1 MTKKVQ
7 DEQQNG
13 QTPPEQGQQPDERLQ
28 HQGKEALH
36 QINSAL
42 DGATRMLVR
51 GLSGGRRQS
60 LSVPLLAILLSLIT
74 ISVIILAFGNSP
86 LEVFRGLLAGAG
98 WMPKANYG
106 GGQSQLTDLIG
117 LATTMT
123 PLLFGALGFVVAMRA
138 GLFNIG
144 IAGQMIL
151 AGFFAT
157 VLIGYSDMTAW
168 LARPLVFLVGIAVG
182 ALAGALIGFLKYR
195 FNIHEVVSSI
205 MLNNIFMLIV
215 SYFIKSY
222 YIDPVS
228 RNARVASAD
237 ARLLTEPIQLG
248 EASARLPVGF
258 LLALV
263 MAVILWFFLTKTK
276 QGFEMTAVGKSP
288 KAAEYAGIKIG
299 RTVIVAMAISG
310 AMGGLAGVT
319 HYLANVP
326 SIMPNY
332 LPAAGFDAIAIA
344 FLGNIHPLG
353 AVLAAALISTL
364 SSGAIYMGSVA
375 GVRHEIAGLIT
386 GMILL
391 FTACGG
397 FLRAWLDTKN
407 RSYDDADAQE
417 SDHDSGAESKVETE
431 AEAVATTEGT
441 VKKGGDIG

>member
-1 MTKKVQ
+1 MTKKLQ
-7 DEQQNG
+7 EEQNG
-13 QTPPEQGQQPDERLQ
+13 QTPLEQGQQPDERLQ
-28 HQGKEALH
+28 GQGKEALN
-36 QINSAL
+36 QINSAF
-42 DGATRMLVR
+42 DGATRMLVQ

-60 LSVPLLAILLSLIT
+60 LTVPLLAIFLSLIT
-74 ISVIILAFGNSP
+74 ISVVVLAFGNSP
-86 LEVFRGLLAGAG
+86 FEVFRGLLAGAG
-98 WMPKANYG
+98 WLPKANYG

-157 VLIGYSDMTAW
+157 VFIGYSNLDAW
-168 LARPLVFLVGIAVG
+168 LARPLVLLVGIVVG

-205 MLNNIFMLIV
+205 MLNNIFMLVV

-228 RNARVASAD
+228 RNARVASTE
-237 ARLLTEPIQLG
+237 ARLLTEPVQLG
-248 EASARLPVGF
+248 EASARLPIGF

-288 KAAEYAGIKIG
+288 KAAEYAGVKIG

-332 LPAAGFDAIAIA
+332 LPAAGFDSIAVA

-353 AVLAAALISTL
+353 AILAATLISTL

-397 FLRAWLDTKN
+397 FLRAWLDTKK
-407 RSYDDADAQE
+407 RSYDDAEE
-417 SDHDSGAESKVETE
+417 SDHSTESNAEGDAALKENT
-431 AEAVATTEGT
+431 G
-441 VKKGGDIG
+441 KGGDVT